1 MWKPTLKLL
10 PIHTL
15 FKHPHLFALPAYLSN
30 HLLVEL
36 LNGWLLIREIE
47 LKIGLI
53 LTTKRIQLWHF
64 DEEQQEFTKK
74 KNHSLFS
81 KCIMSNLKTNDY
93 FKHWHPCTRKIIL
106 NLHEFDRFCWIN
118 DTSVEVEDTSNCLLA
133 KKVILSLSEVI
144 LSTAC
149 KIQRQSALFLKCQEC
164 KKGIVEPMTCMWIYR

>member
-1 MWKPTLKLL
+1 MTPNKRNWTENRANSNNQKNPAMTFWWGTSR
-10 PIHTL
+10 IH
-15 FKHPHLFALPAYLSN
+15 
-30 HLLVEL
+30 E
-36 LNGWLLIREIE
+36 
-47 LKIGLI
+47 
-53 LTTKRIQLWHF
+53 
-64 DEEQQEFTKK
+64 K

-81 KCIMSNLKTNDY
+81 QCIMLNLKTNDY

-164 KKGIVEPMTCMWIYR
+164 KKGTVEPMTCMWIYR